1 MLGQMS
7 DIYRYFNMN
16 SDKMAG
22 LLLVLKMLE
31 RSAVK
36 VASCVLRGAG
46 RSNVVSLLGDP
57 CLHP

>member
-1 MLGQMS
+1 
-7 DIYRYFNMN
+7 MN

-46 RSNVVSLLGDP
+46 RSNVVSLLGQP
-57 CLHP
+57 LNRINALLNTSYGR